1 MQDYIIKAT
10 AFNYQVRAYAIR
22 STNTIEEVRR
32 RHDLMPIAATAI
44 GRAMSATVL
53 LNSMLKGNDQIT
65 VNISG
70 GGPVGS
76 LLIDANTLGDV
87 RGYVSNP
94 KAYVPLTEDQQLDIA
109 TAVGTYGTMTV
120 TRRNGNNTPFIGQI
134 PMMTGEIGDD
144 FSFYLSNSEQIP
156 SAVGVGTLIN
166 PDFSVSGA
174 GGFMI
179 QLLPGTDVKVIEEI
193 ERRIAAA
200 TSLTAL
206 IQQNATPE
214 QILQAILGEDIEELE
229 RLPVQFKCECSRE
242 RIANAIISLGK
253 NEIQDMIETD
263 GKANAE
269 CHFCNEHYLF
279 TIDDLQELLQN
290 AR

>member
-10 AFNYQVRAYAIR
+10 AYDFQVRAYAVR

-32 RHDLMPIAATAI
+32 RHNLMPIAATAI

-53 LNSMLKGNDQIT
+53 LSSMLKGNEQIT

-70 GGPVGS
+70 GGPIGS
-76 LLIDANTLGDV
+76 LLVDANTTGDV
-87 RGYVSNP
+87 RGYVTNP
-94 KAYVPLTEDQQLDIA
+94 KAYLPLNNDQQLDISN
-109 TAVGTYGTMTV
+109 AVGTYGTMTV

-134 PMMTGEIGDD
+134 PIISGEIGDD

-156 SAVGVGTLIN
+156 SAVGVATLIN
-166 PDFSVSGA
+166 EDFSIRSA

-179 QLLPGTDVKVIEEI
+179 QLLPGTNSKIIEEI
-193 ERRIAAA
+193 EQRIEE
-200 TSLTAL
+200 TISLTTML
-206 IQQNATPE
+206 QQNTSPE
-214 QILQAILGEDIEELE
+214 LILNALLGQQIQAIETMPI
-229 RLPVQFKCECSRE
+229 QFKCECSRE

-253 NEIQDMIETD
+253 EEITDMIETD
-263 GKANAE
+263 GQANAE

-279 TIDDLQELLQN
+279 TKEQLIALLSKVN
-290 AR
+290 

>member
-10 AFNYQVRAYAIR
+10 AYDYQVRAYAVR
-22 STNTIEEVRR
+22 STQTIEEVRR

-53 LNSMLKGNDQIT
+53 LCSMLKGNDQIT

-70 GGPVGS
+70 GGPIGS
-76 LLIDANTLGDV
+76 LLIDANTTGDV

-94 KAYVPLTEDQQLDIA
+94 KAYVPLTDNQQLDIGN
-109 TAVGTYGTMTV
+109 AVGTYGTMTV
-120 TRRNGNNTPFIGQI
+120 TRRNGNTTPFIGQI
-134 PMMTGEIGDD
+134 PLVSGEIGDD

-156 SAVGVGTLIN
+156 SAVGVATLLN
-166 PDFSVSGA
+166 HDFSVQSA

-179 QLLPGTDVKVIEEI
+179 QLLPGTDLKIINEI
-193 ERRIAAA
+193 EQRIAESI
-200 TSLTAL
+200 SLTSML
-206 IQQNATPE
+206 KENTSPE
-214 QILQAILGEDIEELE
+214 QILNIILGQQIQAIETMPI
-229 RLPVQFKCECSRE
+229 QFKCECSRE

-253 NEIQDMIETD
+253 AEIVDMIETD
-263 GKANAE
+263 GQANAE
-269 CHFCNEHYLF
+269 CHFCNEHYFF
-279 TIDDLQELLQN
+279 TKAHLEELLLE

>member
-10 AFNYQVRAYAIR
+10 AYDYQVRAYAVR
-22 STNTIEEVRR
+22 STQTIEEVRR

-53 LNSMLKGNDQIT
+53 LSSMLKGNDQIT

-70 GGPVGS
+70 GGPIGS
-76 LLIDANTLGDV
+76 LLIDANTTGDV

-94 KAYVPLTEDQQLDIA
+94 KAYVPLTDNQQLDIGN
-109 TAVGTYGTMTV
+109 AVGTYGTMTV

-134 PMMTGEIGDD
+134 PLVSGEIGDD

-156 SAVGVGTLIN
+156 SAVGVATLLN
-166 PDFSVSGA
+166 HDFSVQSA

-179 QLLPGTDVKVIEEI
+179 QLLPGTDFKIINEI
-193 ERRIAAA
+193 EQRIAESI
-200 TSLTAL
+200 SLTTML
-206 IQQNATPE
+206 KENTSPE
-214 QILQAILGEDIEELE
+214 QILNTILGQQIEAIETM
-229 RLPVQFKCECSRE
+229 PIQFKCECSRQ

-253 NEIQDMIETD
+253 AEIVDMIETD
-263 GKANAE
+263 GQANAE

-279 TIDDLQELLQN
+279 TKAQLEELLIE